1 MGHKR
6 SWHERE
12 NDARAT
18 NLLGVGHTLSL
29 LRDSERAPRK
39 EASNDSTV
47 PGDASYSDGEAGA
60 WQTVER
66 RGGKKKRKINPQKDS
81 ANYPVISH
89 SHHARLQ
96 SPIKIGDFQALALYV
111 LADGPAPQWVSVRH
125 HGAIKKV
132 VALMIPG
139 LDPGMFFG
147 KTALV
152 DLPTDGKVDDATYSG
167 EKSNTVNEQPDGSL
181 DRPAGVSPESKTDAN
196 SSQPTRSQ
204 AYLSPDDYYPVKLT
218 SSKLPQA
225 LQPLADMFPHV
236 WPIKTPGD
244 DKYFKIHSPLQA
256 MLNVPLTK
264 TKEEKMMKGPVP
276 AKSENWQNKRTVI
289 TEFLCTLDD
298 LQDNEYVLHPAQFAT
313 ESEKAELQQVR
324 QKLKQT
330 SEDGWVDTRIAHV
343 DEGTVPDKEIQK
355 GSLTVGRNIVAMDCE
370 MCKTKGD
377 VFELTRISLVGWDGS
392 VILDELVK
400 PDNPIIDYLTPYS
413 GITEKMLEPVKTTL
427 SDIQK
432 RLLETITPTT
442 IIIGHSLNSDLTAL
456 KLTHPFVIDT
466 SVIYPHPRGP
476 PLKSSLKF
484 LTQKFVGRE
493 IQKQH
498 GSTGHDSV
506 EDARAVL
513 DLVKQKCEKGSTWGT
528 SEANSESIFTRLK
541 RAVRPKVHR
550 SDRNAEEYRTSA
562 IVDWGNPR
570 RGHGT
575 HADAIFSCN
584 SDAEVAEGVKKAV
597 LGDEGGDM
605 EARHGVD
612 FVWARFRELEAIRG
626 WWSASKTADNDELR
640 RAALA
645 RHAVSEADAEANGLD
660 AAVLTAAVCKTVS
673 LVADIYAS
681 LPPCTAFMVYSGHGD
696 PRETFR
702 LQGLQQQFRQEFRV
716 KKWDQLSVKW
726 TDTEE
731 QALRRACKQ
740 AREGVGLV
748 VVK

>member
-6 SWHERE
+6 SWHERDE
-12 NDARAT
+12 ADSSV
-18 NLLGVGHTLSL
+18 NLVGVGHTLSL
-29 LRDSERAPRK
+29 LKAPQNEDSKAQNEHSIPSN
-39 EASNDSTV
+39 EAKS
-47 PGDASYSDGEAGA
+47 SDDEKGA
-60 WQTVER
+60 WEKVEK
-66 RGGKKKRKINPQKDS
+66 GGKKKRKINPDKS
-81 ANYPVISH
+81 SSNYPQISH
-89 SHHARLQ
+89 SYNNRHQ
-96 SPIKIGDFQALALYV
+96 SQVKVSDFQALALYV

-125 HGAIKKV
+125 HGAIRRV
-132 VALMIPG
+132 VVLMIPG
-139 LDPGMFFG
+139 LDPGMLFG
-147 KTALV
+147 KTKLLDPPADKEV
-152 DLPTDGKVDDATYSG
+152 DGTHTKGNRLPDSGDVSGDLDA
-167 EKSNTVNEQPDGSL
+167 
-181 DRPAGVSPESKTDAN
+181 ESRTTAHVLHAAAK
-196 SSQPTRSQ
+196 Q
-204 AYLSPDDYYPVKLT
+204 AHLSPDDYYPVKLE
-218 SSKLPQA
+218 SSKLPKV

-256 MLNVPLTK
+256 MLNVPLQK
-264 TKEEKMMKGPVP
+264 TKEEKKMKGPIP
-276 AKSENWQNKRTVI
+276 AKSQHWQSKRTVI
-289 TEFLCTLDD
+289 TEFLCTLDE
-298 LQDNEYVLHPAQFAT
+298 LQDNEYVLHPAHFAT
-313 ESEKAELQQVR
+313 ESAKAEALQTR
-324 QKLKQT
+324 QKLKQ
-330 SEDGWVDTRIAHV
+330 SAADGWVDTRIAYLN
-343 DEGTVPDKEIQK
+343 EGTVPDQEVQK
-355 GSLTVGRNIVAMDCE
+355 GSLTVGRDIVAMDCE
-370 MCKTKGD
+370 MCQTKGD

-400 PDNPIIDYLTPYS
+400 PDNPITNYLTPYS
-413 GITEKMLEPVKTTL
+413 GITEKMLEPVVTTL
-427 SDIQK
+427 ADIQK
-432 RLLETITPTT
+432 RLLDILTPRT

-466 SVIYPHPRGP
+466 SVLYPHPRGP

-484 LTQKFVGRE
+484 LTQKYLGRE

-513 DLVKQKCEKGSTWGT
+513 DLVKQKCEKGPEWGT

-541 RAVRPKVHR
+541 RSLRPKVHR
-550 SDRNAEEYRTSA
+550 IDRDAEEFRSSA

-575 HADAIFSCN
+575 HADVIIGCDN
-584 SDAEVAEGVKKAV
+584 DVEVADGIKKAIQR
-597 LGDEGGDM
+597 DQEGDM
-605 EARHGVD
+605 TTRHGVD

-626 WWSASKTADNDELR
+626 WWSASKTVDNDELR

-645 RHAVSEADAEANGLD
+645 KYAVLEAEAEGTGPNEVALTTAVSQ
-660 AAVLTAAVCKTVS
+660 TIK

-681 LPPCTAFMVYSGHGD
+681 LPPCTAFIVYSGHGD

-702 LQGLQQQFRQEFRV
+702 LQNMQQQFRQEFRV
-716 KKWDQLSVKW
+716 KNWDQLSVKW

-740 AREGVGLV
+740 AREGLGFV